1 MKQLSEEQMAAVN
14 AVNGPILVVSCPGSG
29 KTTTLIARIKHML
42 DCGISPASMLNIT
55 FTKAAAEEMANR
67 FAAENGATVKFSTIH
82 AFCFTLL
89 CREFGMT
96 RDSLLTESEKWI
108 FLCNW
113 LSEYGGI
120 KAAEA
125 PDMAT
130 FVMQEISYVKNKE
143 FPVSTYRPQSCKAE
157 VFAAAYEAY
166 EEYKENTKKVD
177 FDDMLIL
184 TRDNL
189 VKYSEVLEKY
199 RSIYQYIS
207 IDEFQDVNKIQADI
221 AYLLAGEN
229 GNLFVVG
236 DDDQSIYR
244 FRAADSNIMLNFSQK
259 FPNSKIIYMGTN
271 YRSGKNIV
279 ALAGRLIQENRIRF
293 PKEFKAFREES
304 GKVFLAAYDND
315 QTQAKTVTEQIKK
328 MFREGAPYESM
339 AILYRTNSC
348 AIPFL
353 AEFLKEDI
361 PFYTSEV
368 PQSHH
373 GFIYEEILAYYR
385 LSRKQEKRDDLQ
397 KILNS
402 PSRYLTARCFINCPF
417 EMNSMLKCCDKL
429 PTNID
434 AAKSKIFDMLHDI
447 RELSKLEKPSE
458 FIEYL
463 STDMGYREDLVQ
475 KATFHGKPQ
484 DEFTKILGLLAEEA
498 SEFDRMEDWMQ
509 YVLYYERKLQEARK
523 NKTKKGVCLSTFHS
537 SKGLEWENVFVV
549 NANDGQTPFFKAETA
564 EELEE
569 ERRMFYVA
577 ITRAK
582 DNLYMSYID
591 NEKSLPT
598 PYFDD
603 MGLLIKNV
611 GKGSTTTKLDPV
623 NGLG

>member
-1 MKQLSEEQMAAVN
+1 MKQLSDEQMEAVN
-14 AVNGPILVVSCPGSG
+14 AVDGQILVVSCPGSG
-29 KTTTLIARIKHML
+29 KTTTLIARIKHMIE
-42 DCGISPASMLNIT
+42 CGINPASMLNIT

-67 FAAENGATVKFSTIH
+67 FAAENGAAVKFNTIH
-82 AFCFTLL
+82 AFCFNLL
-89 CREFGMT
+89 CKEFGVT
-96 RDSLLTESEKWI
+96 RDSLLAESEKWM
-108 FLCNW
+108 FLCSW
-113 LSEYGGI
+113 LSEYANI
-120 KAAEA
+120 KPAEA
-125 PDMAT
+125 PDVAT
-130 FVMQEISYVKNKE
+130 LVMQEISFVKNKE
-143 FPVSTYRPQSCKAE
+143 MQAGAYKAQSCKPE
-157 VFAAAYEAY
+157 VFAAAFYAY
-166 EEYKENTKKVD
+166 EEYKAKTKKID

-184 TRDNL
+184 ARDNL
-189 VKYSEVLEKY
+189 IKYPEVLRKY
-199 RSIYQYIS
+199 QNIYRYIS

-221 AYLLAGEN
+221 AYLLTGEN

-244 FRAADSNIMLNFSQK
+244 FRAADSNIMLQFKNQ

-279 ALAGRLIQENRIRF
+279 ALAGRLIKENQVRF
-293 PKEFKAFREES
+293 QKEFRAFRQEK
-304 GKVFLAAYDND
+304 GNVYLAAYDYEL
-315 QTQAKTVTEQIKK
+315 TQAKKVTEIIKDMK
-328 MFREGAPYESM
+328 KEGTAYEDI
-339 AILYRTNSC
+339 AILYRTNSS
-348 AIPFL
+348 AIPFI
-353 AEFLKEDI
+353 AEFMKAEI

-368 PQSHH
+368 PKSHH

-385 LSRKQEKRDDLQ
+385 LSRGQAKKDDLQ

-429 PTNID
+429 PTNQES
-434 AAKSKIFDMLHDI
+434 AKEKIFDMVHDI
-447 RELSKLEKPSE
+447 KSLGKLEKPSE

-463 STDMGYREDLVQ
+463 STTMEYRKDLID

-484 DEFTKILGLLAEEA
+484 DEFTKILELLTEEA
-498 SEFDRMEDWMQ
+498 SEFDRMEDWIQ
-509 YVLYYERKLQEARK
+509 YVIYYEKKLQEARK

-549 NANDGQTPFFKAETA
+549 NANEGQTPFFKAETA

-582 DNLYMSYID
+582 TNLYLSYID
-591 NEKSLPT
+591 NEKSMPT

-603 MGLLIKNV
+603 MGLLVKSV
-611 GKGSTTTKLDPV
+611 GKGSTTTKLDHTK
-623 NGLG
+623 GLG